1 MTVRFL
7 YFPLP
12 HYVLPRPCLYTLTPK
27 SFYQQ
32 QDTHMS
38 LCCCNAIVC
47 QQGEPV
53 DQEPGWHCQ
62 EGWFC
67 TWFRVPHHFAGCRT
81 KVSQPQVNAAMS
93 WLILYWMRRNMSINE
108 FCVCSGRDTLT
119 GRKHMKR
126 LLRWWSHGLHSESH
140 HPWNRYFV
148 NALIKHLL
156 FSLLFVTISF
166 IFVLISDHK
175 YLET

>member
-12 HYVLPRPCLYTLTPK
+12 HYALPWPCLYTLTPK

-32 QDTHMS
+32 QDPHMS

-81 KVSQPQVNAAMS
+81 KVSQPQVNTAMS
-93 WLILYWMRRNMSINE
+93 WLILFWMRRNMSTNE
-108 FCVCSGRDTLT
+108 FCAVLFVQDGILWLAESIWNACWDGGPTVFTVSHVIHETDILLMPLSSIYCLSCSLWQFN
-119 GRKHMKR
+119 
-126 LLRWWSHGLHSESH
+126 L
-140 HPWNRYFV
+140 
-148 NALIKHLL
+148 LL
-156 FSLLFVTISF
+156 F
-166 IFVLISDHK
+166 IFLTTSI
-175 YLET
+175 